1 MPPAEVN
8 IVAVI
13 IATIAAVAIGA
24 IWFNAPF
31 AFNAIWLKG
40 IGKTKEQVAA
50 EASPISIVAA
60 IVGGLVTALI
70 LSVFM
75 DWMGVKTLVNGAL
88 VGLLCA
94 VAFAPNLAFIK
105 DLFEG
110 RPRSLSVINAGQDIV
125 ILVVVGAII
134 GAMP

>member
-1 MPPAEVN
+1 MPPVEVN

-60 IVGGLVTALI
+60 IIGGLVTALI

>member
-13 IATIAAVAIGA
+13 IATIAAVTIGA

-50 EASPISIVAA
+50 EASPISIVVA

-110 RPRSLSVINAGQDIV
+110 RPRSLSLINAGQDIV
-125 ILVVVGAII
+125 ILVVMGAII

>member
-1 MPPAEVN
+1 MPPVDIN

-13 IATIAAVAIGA
+13 VATFAAVVIGA
-24 IWFNAPF
+24 VWFNAPF
-31 AFNAIWLKG
+31 AFNTLWLKG

-50 EASPISIVAA
+50 QASPVSIVAA
-60 IVGGLVTALI
+60 ILGGLLTALA

-75 DWMGVKTLVNGAL
+75 DWMGVKTLVSGAL

-94 VAFAPNLAFIK
+94 VAFAPNLAIIK

-110 RPRSLSVINAGQDIV
+110 RPRSLSLINAGQDVV
-125 ILVVVGAII
+125 ILVVMGGII
-134 GAMP
+134 GGMQ